1 VDRENWHTECK
12 GQIWAEVFGL
22 KLIVRQ
28 SGTYARYVILRPSGS
43 EGTRDEVMLS
53 SGTEP
58 NVKCCDAGG
67 GKGRDANGPLAARAP
82 QVDGS
87 GKPDGA
93 RRPVGDP
100 VGDEAGNG

>member
-43 EGTRDEVMLS
+43 EGTRDEVMLP

-58 NVKCCDAGG
+58 NVNVAM
-67 GKGRDANGPLAARAP
+67 LAAERVAMRTALLLRERRRSTA
-82 QVDGS
+82 QENQMVQDG
-87 GKPDGA
+87 
-93 RRPVGDP
+93 R
-100 VGDEAGNG
+100 